1 MDQSD
6 DMAIA
11 QPLGI
16 NVRVSNS
23 SLWSKKKRSKCRY
36 YALRSPLTVDW
47 ADKNSKLNMRE
58 IIMYV
63 PET

>member
-23 SLWSKKKRSKCRY
+23 SLWSKKKGQN
-36 YALRSPLTVDW
+36 AVTTL
-47 ADKNSKLNMRE
+47 
-58 IIMYV
+58 
-63 PET
+63 